1 MHNTEHP
8 SLRVFSIHPGLVQ
21 TQIQADIFEAF
32 AIDPRKFILGARTP
46 AADLE

>member
-21 TQIQADIFEAF
+21 TQIQADIFAAF
-32 AIDPRKFILGARTP
+32 AIDPREFILGARIH
-46 AADLE
+46 AANLG